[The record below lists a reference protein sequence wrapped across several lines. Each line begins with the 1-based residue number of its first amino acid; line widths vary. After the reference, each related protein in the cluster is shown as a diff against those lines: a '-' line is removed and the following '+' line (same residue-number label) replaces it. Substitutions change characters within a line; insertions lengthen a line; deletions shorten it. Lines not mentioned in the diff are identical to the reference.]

1 MLYLFPSRSL
11 AVLKCELIPDAIR
24 DKSDVQQRHKREST
38 EAFEEFGETRET
50 VERALRLLHQL
61 GFEPE
66 PSDIIECASFD
77 VAGMELGR
85 NFFGREKCW

>member
-1 MLYLFPSRSL
+1 MLYLLPPRSL
-11 AVLKCELIPDAIR
+11 AVLKCELTRDAIR

-38 EAFEEFGETRET
+38 EAFEELGETRET

-77 VAGMELGR
+77 EACMELGR
-85 NFFGREKCW
+85 NFFWT